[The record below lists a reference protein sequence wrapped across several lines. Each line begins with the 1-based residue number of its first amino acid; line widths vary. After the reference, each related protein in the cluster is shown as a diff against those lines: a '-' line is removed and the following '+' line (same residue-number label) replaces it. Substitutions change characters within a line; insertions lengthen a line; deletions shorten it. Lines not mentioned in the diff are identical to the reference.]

1 MRRVARGAE
10 STVVSIV
17 SFVFNQ
23 RCYQH
28 SVVYEETQE
37 TMTKPRI
44 RVLCVDDHR
53 IVREGIGL
61 IISRQPDMEVVGSAA
76 TGEEAIAL
84 FKRERPDVTLMDLQL
99 ATMSGLEAIQAIRR
113 EDADARIIVLTMYQG
128 DEDIH
133 RALAAGAAT
142 YLLKDTLSDDLIRF
156 VREVHAGRRPIRA
169 DVKARLDERATQPTL
184 TPREVQVM
192 ELVSEGRRNKE
203 IAVLLGIS
211 EETVQVHLK
220 NIFAKLKVG
229 ERTAAVNVAIR
240 RGIVH
245 IK

>member
-1 MRRVARGAE
+1 MMK
-10 STVVSIV
+10 S
-17 SFVFNQ
+17 
-23 RCYQH
+23 
-28 SVVYEETQE
+28 
-37 TMTKPRI
+37 RI

-61 IISRQPDMEVVGSAA
+61 IIARQEDMEVVGSAA
-76 TGEEAIAL
+76 TGEEAVLL

-99 ATMSGLEAIQAIRR
+99 PVMSGLDAIRSIRR
-113 EDADARIIVLTMYQG
+113 EDAEARIIVLTMYQG

-133 RALAAGAAT
+133 RALSAGATT

-156 VREVHAGRRPIRA
+156 VREVHAGRSPIRA
-169 DVKARLDERATQPTL
+169 DVKARLDERAGQPTL

-192 ELVSEGRRNKE
+192 ELVYEGRRNKE
-203 IAVLLGIS
+203 IGTLLGIS

-229 ERTAAVNVAIR
+229 ERTAAVNVALR

-245 IK
+245 TK

>member
-1 MRRVARGAE
+1 
-10 STVVSIV
+10 
-17 SFVFNQ
+17 
-23 RCYQH
+23 
-28 SVVYEETQE
+28 
-37 TMTKPRI
+37 MTTPRI

-61 IISRQPDMEVVGSAA
+61 IIARQPDMEVVGSAA
-76 TGEEAIAL
+76 TGEEAVAL

-99 ATMSGLEAIQAIRR
+99 STMSGLEAIQAIRR

-133 RALAAGAAT
+133 RALSAGATT

>member
-1 MRRVARGAE
+1 MSLKASDA
-10 STVVSIV
+10 TVKS
-17 SFVFNQ
+17 
-23 RCYQH
+23 
-28 SVVYEETQE
+28 
-37 TMTKPRI
+37 RI

-61 IISRQPDMEVVGSAA
+61 IIARQADMEVVGSAA
-76 TGEEAIAL
+76 TGEDAVLL

-99 ATMSGLEAIQAIRR
+99 PTMSGLEAIQAIRR
-113 EDADARIIVLTMYQG
+113 EDAEARIIVLTMYQG

-133 RALAAGAAT
+133 RALSAGATT

-156 VREVHAGRRPIRA
+156 VREVHSGRSPIRA
-169 DVKARLDERATQPTL
+169 DVKARLDERAGQPTL

-192 ELVSEGRRNKE
+192 ELVYEGRRNKE
-203 IAVLLGIS
+203 IATLLKIS

-229 ERTAAVNVAIR
+229 ERTAAVNVALR

>member
-1 MRRVARGAE
+1 
-10 STVVSIV
+10 
-17 SFVFNQ
+17 
-23 RCYQH
+23 
-28 SVVYEETQE
+28 
-37 TMTKPRI
+37 
-44 RVLCVDDHR
+44 
-53 IVREGIGL
+53 
-61 IISRQPDMEVVGSAA
+61 
-76 TGEEAIAL
+76 
-84 FKRERPDVTLMDLQL
+84 MDLQL
-99 ATMSGLEAIQAIRR
+99 STMTGLEAIQAIRR

-133 RALAAGAAT
+133 RALAAGATT

>member
-1 MRRVARGAE
+1 
-10 STVVSIV
+10 
-17 SFVFNQ
+17 
-23 RCYQH
+23 
-28 SVVYEETQE
+28 
-37 TMTKPRI
+37 MTTPRI

-61 IISRQPDMEVVGSAA
+61 IIARQPDMEVAGSAA

-133 RALAAGAAT
+133 RALSAGATT

-192 ELVSEGRRNKE
+192 ELVSDGRRNKE

>member
-1 MRRVARGAE
+1 
-10 STVVSIV
+10 
-17 SFVFNQ
+17 
-23 RCYQH
+23 
-28 SVVYEETQE
+28 
-37 TMTKPRI
+37 MTNPRI

-61 IISRQPDMEVVGSAA
+61 IIARQPDMEVVGSAA
-76 TGEEAIAL
+76 TGEEAVAV

-99 ATMSGLEAIQAIRR
+99 PTMSGLEAIHAIRR

-133 RALAAGAAT
+133 RALAAGATT

-156 VREVHAGRRPIRA
+156 VREVHAGRRPIRP

-192 ELVSEGRRNKE
+192 ELVSEGKRNKE
-203 IAVLLGIS
+203 IAVRLGIS